1 MRAALQDI
9 MRRVSMSPLIDGGAE
24 ADAIRLVLSSVCEG
38 LAIQR
43 AGVWF
48 LDPAREEIRCRL
60 LIDLAHGTES
70 EDLVLTQRDYPAY
83 FDALGRE
90 RAIAAHDAHT
100 DPSTCEFSAGYLQ
113 PLGIGAMLDVPIRHH
128 GQMIGIV
135 CCEHTGSARTWH
147 PEEVAFATG
156 LGDLVG
162 RAINARQQ
170 HEAQQALALLNQEL
184 ESRVEARTA
193 ELRDAQSQLV
203 EAEKMA
209 ALGGL
214 VAGVAHEI
222 NTPLGVAVTATSLLR
237 EIHNATAAAMAS
249 GRLSRSEVQRLLDRQ
264 DQAIDLLESNIGRA
278 ANLVDSFKQTAVDQS
293 TDLREA
299 VALGPLLKRTLTSL
313 HPITRQVCDPVALR
327 VPEGL
332 TLESHAGSLIQ
343 VVTNLVTNAT
353 RHAFPTPRP
362 DALLAVV
369 VQELDADW
377 VELSVRDNGVGIE
390 PVLQRRVFEPFF
402 TTKRGQGGSG
412 LGLSIAYNLVTQRLG
427 GRLTL
432 ECAPGQGCCF
442 RAVLPRV
449 APPSQPDKAS

>member
-24 ADAIRLVLSSVCEG
+24 ADAIRLVLASACEG

-48 LDPAREEIRCRL
+48 LDPSRQEIRCRL

-83 FDALGRE
+83 FDALSRE
-90 RAIAAHDAHT
+90 RAIAAHDAHS
-100 DPSTCEFSAGYLQ
+100 DPSTREFSAGYLG

-135 CCEHTGSARTWH
+135 CCEHTGPARTWT
-147 PEEVAFATG
+147 PEEITFATG

-170 HEAQQALALLNQEL
+170 REAQEALAVLNQEL
-184 ESRVEARTA
+184 ERRVEARTA
-193 ELRDAQSQLV
+193 ELRDMQSQFV
-203 EAEKMA
+203 ETEKMA

-237 EIHNATAAAMAS
+237 DNHRAMSEAVAG
-249 GRLSRSEVQRLLDRQ
+249 GRLSRSDVTRWLAQQ
-264 DQAIDLLESNIGRA
+264 DQAIDLLEANIGRA
-278 ANLVDSFKQTAVDQS
+278 AHLVDSFKQTAVDQS
-293 TDLREA
+293 TDLREI
-299 VALGPLLKRTLTSL
+299 VALGPLVKRTLTSL
-313 HPITRQVCDPVALR
+313 QPITRQVCEHVQVH

-332 TLESHAGSLIQ
+332 SIESHPGSLIQ
-343 VVTNLVTNAT
+343 VLTNLLTNAA
-353 RHAFPTPRP
+353 RHAFAPPRP
-362 DALLAVV
+362 NAELAVAARV
-369 VQELDADW
+369 LDKDW
-377 VELSVRDNGVGIE
+377 VELSVRDNGVGID
-390 PVLQRRVFEPFF
+390 PALQRRVFEPFF

-432 ECAPGQGCCF
+432 ESVPGQGSCF

-449 APPSQPDKAS
+449 APQVQPDNAS

>member
-1 MRAALQDI
+1 MRAELRDI

-24 ADAIRLVLSSVCEG
+24 DDAIRLVLASVCEG
-38 LAIQR
+38 LGIQR

-48 LDPAREEIRCRL
+48 FDPAHEAIRCRL
-60 LIDLAHGTES
+60 LIDLANGTET
-70 EDLVLTQRDYPAY
+70 EDLALTQGDYPAY
-83 FDALGRE
+83 FDALSRE

-100 DPSTCEFSAGYLQ
+100 DPSTREFSAGYLA

-135 CCEHTGSARTWH
+135 CCEHTGLARTW
-147 PEEVAFATG
+147 ADDDITFASS

-162 RAINARQQ
+162 RALNARQQ
-170 HEAQQALALLNQEL
+170 REAQEALAELNRQL
-184 ESRVEARTA
+184 ESRVSERGA
-193 ELRDAQSQLV
+193 ELKAMQSQLV

-222 NTPLGVAVTATSLLR
+222 NTPLGVAVTAVSLMR
-237 EIHNATAAAMAS
+237 ETHHVMAAAVAT
-249 GRLSRSEVQRLLDRQ
+249 GKLSRTAVVRLLDQQ
-264 DQAIDLLESNIGRA
+264 DKAIDLLESNLGRA

-293 TDLREA
+293 TDLREH
-299 VALGPLLKRTLTSL
+299 VALGPLLARTLTSL
-313 HPITRQVCDPVALR
+313 HPITRHACDPVRLQ
-327 VPEGL
+327 VPDGL
-332 TLESHAGSLIQ
+332 ALESYGGSLIQ
-343 VVTNLVTNAT
+343 VVTNLLTNAS
-353 RHAFPTPRP
+353 RHAFPVPRA
-362 DALLAVV
+362 DAELAVLV
-369 VQELDADW
+369 RELDADW
-377 VELSVRDNGVGIE
+377 VEITVLDNGVGIE
-390 PVLQRRVFEPFF
+390 PTLQRRVFEPFF

-432 ECAPGQGCCF
+432 DSAPGQGSCF

-449 APPSQPDKAS
+449 APQAQPDKPS

>member
-1 MRAALQDI
+1 MRAELRDI

-24 ADAIRLVLSSVCEG
+24 DDAIRLVLASVCEG

-48 LDPAREEIRCRL
+48 FDPAHEAIRCRL
-60 LIDLAHGTES
+60 LIDLAHGTET
-70 EDLVLTQRDYPAY
+70 EDLALTQRDYPAY
-83 FDALGRE
+83 FDALARE

-100 DPSTCEFSAGYLQ
+100 DPSTREFSAGYLT

-135 CCEHTGSARTWH
+135 CCEHTGPARTW
-147 PEEVAFATG
+147 ADDDITFASS

-170 HEAQQALALLNQEL
+170 REAQEALAELNRQL
-184 ESRVEARTA
+184 EGRVSERSAQLQA
-193 ELRDAQSQLV
+193 AQSQLV

-222 NTPLGVAVTATSLLR
+222 NTPLGVAVTAVSLLR
-237 EIHNATAAAMAS
+237 ETHQVMSAAVAT
-249 GRLSRSEVQRLLDRQ
+249 GKLSRAEVVRLLDQQ
-264 DQAIDLLESNIGRA
+264 DKAIDLLESNLGRA

-293 TDLREA
+293 TDLREH
-299 VALGPLLKRTLTSL
+299 VALGPLLARTLTSL
-313 HPITRQVCDPVALR
+313 HPITRHACDPVRLQ

-332 TLESHAGSLIQ
+332 TLESYGGSLIQ
-343 VVTNLVTNAT
+343 VVTNLLTNAS
-353 RHAFPTPRP
+353 RHAFPLPRP
-362 DALLAVV
+362 DAELAVLV
-369 VQELDADW
+369 RELDADW
-377 VELSVRDNGVGIE
+377 VEIAVRDNGVGIE
-390 PVLQRRVFEPFF
+390 PTLQRRVFEPFF

-432 ECAPGQGCCF
+432 DSAPGEGSCF

-449 APPSQPDKAS
+449 APQVQPDKPS